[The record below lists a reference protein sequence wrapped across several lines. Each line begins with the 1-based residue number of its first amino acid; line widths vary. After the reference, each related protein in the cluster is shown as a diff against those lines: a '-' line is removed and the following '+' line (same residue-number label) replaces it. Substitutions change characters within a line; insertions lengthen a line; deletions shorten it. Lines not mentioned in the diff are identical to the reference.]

1 MNSKCSL
8 HDLNSYLQFVGL
20 MSLIIIL
27 IIAVFY
33 YLRVYHTNIL
43 EKYED
48 GSIDAKTI
56 EYKNGNYNDRST
68 YPKDKYPGRNID
80 KISSD
85 IEKKDKYKLRDC
97 KVYFT
102 DSKEN
107 IENCDRQSDDRKTCS
122 YTFNEWQE
130 FDTYTDNYGNTIDYP
145 KKIYTNTKSNTGDF
159 INSDFTSKCFKK
171 FDNDGLGAAR
181 PFEYAE
187 NNLVKYDSKGTAG
200 NSEVDTN
207 IFNGL
212 KYTSIQF
219 LNKDSANDNF
229 TNVLNSICSIKYNSI
244 DSLKDKIFYKLSI
257 VRQNNN
263 NIINISKL
271 KLNNDQTMFDI
282 INNNA
287 LSDFARLGSH
297 GIRYDPINKSL
308 NIFIKNNIS
317 IKAKVYIFNY
327 VSYICPLSQIKKY
340 TTANADVNISSFALF
355 RNRVSGTSINFS
367 LNNVNM
373 RILDWTQYETENVD
387 YKNTIIADLNTKI
400 NDRKNIIIED
410 NNALINGIKSDI
422 ASKEAQIV
430 SADSTKNNFST
441 DNNKFVDIFNL
452 MRKDRY
458 TRIFN
463 YEKGYYNKT
472 IKEVVL
478 PNGAKCNYISSD
490 EIYIEFNNT
499 SGDQTR
505 YTFIVPADGY
515 KCDILLVG
523 GGGAGGGA
531 GGAGGGGDVQQFKEI
546 SLAQGVYEIYVG
558 AGGDTVGNNQAGI
571 VGKNSTFS
579 GNSIDLKAAGGGGGG
594 GYGGY
599 CADIWCS
606 WITDTN
612 STNPTTVPTAT
623 FKNPYTGDELKTSG
637 GGGGVRVNNG
647 RKIEDGSSGSGGKN
661 VEGNGETGGGGGGA
675 APSNEGGNAGNS
687 SRWWGLY
694 TGAGGKG
701 VVSSITGQPIEYGG
715 GGSGARWNG
724 GVDTYGKSSGG
735 AGNFKDGIFID
746 AENNKGGGGIMY
758 RKGGS
763 GTVIIRI
770 KNFDN
775 KYDITINTD
784 QYYKL
789 NPVAQITFEPFK
801 LQNNVITSFMF
812 LQKGYYRFRVDVGE
826 NSTYA
831 NPYILYSELMIYD
844 ESNLQSTNYNCR
856 TVFKYNKYSNQ
867 YKPSYLKQYIKITT
881 SKFYKIAYYYQ
892 SYNNTSN
899 NINNN
904 FNIYFKYLESVPR
917 RLDNTIP
924 PNLIAWYKFDSNYTI
939 DSNPNDT
946 KYNLTKPVNASIEF
960 TNDEE
965 RYFINTASGELNS
978 SINLARKSFSISA
991 WRRTRNSGHSF
1002 FVLQGEQHG
1011 TNIYLHIGARDN
1023 NAYCLAFYANDLECG
1038 VGTGTATSYP
1048 EDVNNWAHIVYV
1060 VEETI
1065 DKKYNRKIYRNGSL
1079 ISQDQSETAFVGT
1092 GNLRI
1097 GNYINMDINNFLV
1110 FDRALSNEEVD
1121 TLYNT
1126 DYNSTSTANLLT
1138 TYIDL
1143 NNTNNNNDESL
1154 FTRNNIPGINV
1165 SANDYLF
1172 CGNTIY
1178 TDYKNTDR
1186 TIMNLFTD
1194 INYNNNN
1201 YINYKKI
1208 ANYINADPIDY
1219 FNITSLRNEKTSIE
1233 RRINDSINGLPIKI
1247 RNDAV
1252 INDITKLLNAINNIN
1267 YNSLL
1272 PIDVVSN
1279 TETAFSTIFGRED
1292 YSNLL
1297 TYDKVNNY
1305 NSLISNNVNPISSA
1319 SIYIEYIN

>member
-68 YPKDKYPGRNID
+68 YPKDKYPGRNMER
-80 KISSD
+80 ISSN
-85 IEKKDKYKLRDC
+85 IEKKDKYELRDC

-107 IENCDRQSDDRKTCS
+107 IENCDRQSNDMKTCS
-122 YTFNEWQE
+122 YTFDGWKE
-130 FDTYTDNYGNTIDYP
+130 FDTYTDNYGNIINYP
-145 KKIYTNTKSNTGDF
+145 KKIYTNTKSNTTDF

-171 FDNDGLGAAR
+171 FDYDGLGAAQ
-181 PFEYAE
+181 PFEYSE
-187 NNLVKYDSKGTAG
+187 NNLVKYDSKGTTD
-200 NSEVDTN
+200 NSEKDTN

-219 LNKDSANDNF
+219 LNKDNASDNL

-244 DSLKDKIFYKLSI
+244 NSLKNKIFYKLSI
-257 VRQNNN
+257 VRENNE
-263 NIINISKL
+263 NIINIAKV
-271 KLNNDQTMFDI
+271 KLNNEQTTFDVI
-282 INNNA
+282 QNDAIF
-287 LSDFARLGSH
+287 DFAILGSH
-297 GIRYDPINKSL
+297 GIRYDTTNNLLK
-308 NIFIKNNIS
+308 IFIKGDIS
-317 IKAKVYIFNY
+317 MNAKVYIFKY
-327 VSYICPLSQIKKY
+327 VSYICPLSQIKSY
-340 TTANADVNISSFALF
+340 TTTNAAIDISSFALF
-355 RNRVSGTSINFS
+355 RNKIANTSINFS

-373 RILDWTQYETENVD
+373 SILDWSKYSTDGVD
-387 YKNTIIADLNTKI
+387 YKFAIIDDLNTKI
-400 NDRKNIIIED
+400 DDRKAIMIE
-410 NNALINGIKSDI
+410 NNQALIDSINSNI
-422 ASKEAQIV
+422 ASKDAEIV
-430 SADSTKNNFST
+430 AAYSAKNNFST
-441 DNNKFVDIFNL
+441 DNKSFVDIFRL
-452 MRKDRY
+452 MRKDGY

-463 YEKGYYNKT
+463 YEKGYYNKL

-478 PNGAKCNYISSD
+478 PNGAKCNYINPD

-499 SGDQTR
+499 GGEQTK
-505 YTFIVPADGY
+505 YTFIVPNNGY

-531 GGAGGGGDVQQFKEI
+531 GGAGGGGDVQQFKEVL
-546 SLAQGVYEIYVG
+546 LAAGVYEIYVG

-571 VGKNSTFS
+571 VGKNSTLS

-599 CADIWCS
+599 CADQYCNWR
-606 WITDTN
+606 TDAA
-612 STNPTTVPTAT
+612 SISPTSVPTAT
-623 FKNPYTGDELKTSG
+623 FRDPITGAELKTTG
-637 GGGGVRVNNG
+637 GGGGVRQG
-647 RKIEDGSSGSGGKN
+647 DGKKIEDGSSGSGS
-661 VEGNGETGGGGGGA
+661 GNIDNNWETGGAGGGA
-675 APSNEGGNAGNS
+675 ASSSSGGDAGNS
-687 SRWWGLY
+687 SRIRALY
-694 TGAGGKG
+694 TGSGGKG
-701 VVSSITGQPIEYGG
+701 VVSSITGQFIEYGG
-715 GGSGARWNG
+715 GGSGGRWNG
-724 GVDTYGKSSGG
+724 GVDTYGTSSGG
-735 AGNFKDGIFID
+735 SGNFKNGNFID
-746 AENNKGGGGIMY
+746 VENNKGGGGIMY

-763 GTVIIRI
+763 GIVIIRI

-784 QYYKL
+784 PYYKL
-789 NPVAQITFEPFK
+789 NSVAQLTFPSFK
-801 LQNNVITSFMF
+801 LQNNITTAFIF
-812 LQKGYYRFRVDVGE
+812 LQKGYYRFRVDIGE
-826 NSTYA
+826 NSTFA
-831 NPYILYSELMIYD
+831 SPHILYSELMIYN
-844 ESNLQSTNYNCR
+844 ENNLNSTNYNCR
-856 TVFKYNKYSNQ
+856 IVFKYNKYNNV
-867 YKPSYLKQYIKITT
+867 YKPSYLKQYIKINT

-892 SYNNTSN
+892 SYNNSSTN
-899 NINNN
+899 VNNN
-904 FNIYFKYLESVPR
+904 FNIYFKYLESPPL

-946 KYNLTKPVNASIEF
+946 KYNLDKKGTIEF

-965 RYFINTASGELNS
+965 RYFINTANGSLVS
-978 SINLARKSFSISA
+978 SINLARKSFSISV

-1002 FVLQGEQHG
+1002 FILQGKQYG
-1011 TNIYLHIGARDN
+1011 TNIYLHIGARNN

-1038 VGTGTATSYP
+1038 VGTGTASSYP
-1048 EDVNNWAHIVYV
+1048 EDVNNWVHIVYV

-1065 DKKYNRKIYRNGSL
+1065 DFKYNRKIYRNGNL
-1079 ISQDQSETAFVGT
+1079 ISQDKSETAFVGG
-1092 GNLRI
+1092 GNLRL
-1097 GNYINMDINNFLV
+1097 GNNINMDINNFLV
-1110 FDRALSNEEVD
+1110 FNRALSKEEVE
-1121 TLYNT
+1121 TLYNN
-1126 DYNSTSTANLLT
+1126 DYNSTSTVNLLT

-1143 NNTNNNNDESL
+1143 NTTTNNNDEGF
-1154 FTRNNIPGINV
+1154 FTRNNLSSINV

-1186 TIMNLFTD
+1186 TIMDLFTD

-1201 YINYKKI
+1201 YINYQKI
-1208 ANYINADPIDY
+1208 ANYINADPIDK
-1219 FNITSLRNEKTSIE
+1219 FNITSLRNEKANIE
-1233 RRINDSINGLPIKI
+1233 RQINDVINDLPNQVK
-1247 RNDAV
+1247 NDAV
-1252 INDITKLLNAINNIN
+1252 IQDITKLLDAINNIN

-1272 PIDVVSN
+1272 PIDVVSKK
-1279 TETAFSTIFGRED
+1279 TETAFSTIFGRGD

-1297 TYDKVNNY
+1297 TYDRINTR
-1305 NSLISNNVNPISSA
+1305 NS
-1319 SIYIEYIN
+1319 SIYIEAIN

>member
-33 YLRVYHTNIL
+33 YLRVYHSNIL

-56 EYKNGNYNDRST
+56 EYKKGNYNDRST
-68 YPKDKYPGRNID
+68 YPKDKYPGRNMER
-80 KISSD
+80 ISSD
-85 IEKKDKYKLRDC
+85 IEKKDKYTFRDC

-107 IENCDRQSDDRKTCS
+107 IELCDRQSDDMKKCS
-122 YTFNEWQE
+122 YTFNGWKE
-130 FDTYTDNYGNTIDYP
+130 FATYTDNYGNIIDYP
-145 KKIYTNTKSNTGDF
+145 KKIYTNTRSNTNDF

-171 FDNDGLGAAR
+171 FDYDGLGAAQ

-187 NNLVKYDSKGTAG
+187 NNLVKYDSKGTTD
-200 NSEVDTN
+200 NSEKDTN

-219 LNKDSANDNF
+219 LNKDNANDNL
-229 TNVLNSICSIKYNSI
+229 TNVLDSICSIKYNSI
-244 DSLKDKIFYKLSI
+244 DSLKNKKFYKISI
-257 VRQNNN
+257 VKENNN
-263 NIINISKL
+263 SIINVSKV
-271 KLNNDQTMFDI
+271 KLNNEQTTFDVI
-282 INNNA
+282 KNDA
-287 LSDFARLGSH
+287 LFDFAILGSH
-297 GIRYDPINKSL
+297 GIRYDTTNNLLK
-308 NIFIKNNIS
+308 IFIKSDIS
-317 IKAKVYIFNY
+317 MNAKVYIFNY

-340 TTANADVNISSFALF
+340 TTTNSDINISSFALF
-355 RNRVSGTSINFS
+355 RNKISDTSINFS

-373 RILDWTQYETENVD
+373 SILDWSKYSTDGVD
-387 YKNTIIADLNTKI
+387 YKFTIIDDLNTKI
-400 NDRKNIIIED
+400 DDRKKIMIE
-410 NNALINGIKSDI
+410 NNKALIEGINSDI
-422 ASKEAQIV
+422 ASKDAEIV
-430 SADSTKNNFST
+430 TAYSVKNKFST
-441 DNNKFVDIFNL
+441 NNKKFVDIFKL
-452 MRKDRY
+452 MRKDGY

-463 YEKGYYNKT
+463 YEKGYCNKT
-472 IKEVVL
+472 IKELVL

-499 SGDQTR
+499 GGEQTK
-505 YTFIVPADGY
+505 YSFIVPDNGY

-531 GGAGGGGDVQQFKEI
+531 GGAGGGGDVQQFKEV
-546 SLAQGVYEIYVG
+546 SLVKGVYEISVG

-571 VGKNSTFS
+571 VGKNSTIS

-599 CADIWCS
+599 CADRWCN
-606 WITDTN
+606 WRTD
-612 STNPTTVPTAT
+612 SASIAPTSVPTAT
-623 FKNPYTGDELKTSG
+623 FKDPITGAVLKTTG
-637 GGGGVRVNNG
+637 GGGGVRQGDAKN
-647 RKIEDGSSGSGGKN
+647 IEDGSSGSGGGN
-661 VEGNGETGGGGGGA
+661 VDNNWETGGAGGGA
-675 APSNEGGNAGNS
+675 ASSSSGGNAGNS
-687 SRWWGLY
+687 SRWDNLY
-694 TGAGGKG
+694 TGSGGKG
-701 VVSSITGQPIEYGG
+701 VVSSITGQSIEYGG
-715 GGSGARWNG
+715 GGSGGRWNG
-724 GVDTYGKSSGG
+724 GVDTYGTSSGG
-735 AGNFKDGIFID
+735 SGNFKNGNFID
-746 AENNKGGGGIMY
+746 VENNKGGGGIMY

-763 GTVIIRI
+763 GIVIIRI

-784 QYYKL
+784 PYYKL
-789 NPVAQITFEPFK
+789 NPVAQITFPPFK
-801 LQNNVITSFMF
+801 LQNNITTAFIF

-826 NSTYA
+826 NPTYA
-831 NPYILYSELMIYD
+831 SPHILYSELMIYD
-844 ESNLQSTNYNCR
+844 ENNLKSTNYNCR
-856 TVFKYNKYSNQ
+856 IVFKYNKYNNVF
-867 YKPSYLKQYIKITT
+867 KPSYLKQYIKITT

-892 SYNNTSN
+892 SYNNNSN
-899 NINNN
+899 NVNNN
-904 FNIYFKYLESVPR
+904 FNLYFKYLESAPV

-939 DSNPNDT
+939 DSNTNNT
-946 KYNLTKPVNASIEF
+946 KYNLTKNGTIEF

-965 RYFINTASGELNS
+965 RYFINTANGSLTS
-978 SINLARKSFSISA
+978 SINLARKSFSISV

-1002 FVLQGEQHG
+1002 FILQGQQYG
-1011 TNIYLHIGARDN
+1011 TNIYLHIGARNN

-1038 VGTGTATSYP
+1038 VGTNTATSYP
-1048 EDVNNWAHIVYV
+1048 EDVNNWVHLVYV

-1065 DKKYNRKIYRNGSL
+1065 DIKYNRKIYRNGSL
-1079 ISQDQSETAFVGT
+1079 ISQDQSATAFVGWGDLRL
-1092 GNLRI
+1092 GN
-1097 GNYINMDINNFLV
+1097 NINMDINNFLV
-1110 FDRALSNEEVD
+1110 FNRALSNEEVD
-1121 TLYNT
+1121 TLYNN
-1126 DYNSTSTANLLT
+1126 DYNSTSTVNLLS

-1143 NNTNNNNDESL
+1143 NTTTNNNDEGF
-1154 FTRNNIPGINV
+1154 FTRNNLSSINV

-1186 TIMNLFTD
+1186 TIMELFTD

-1201 YINYKKI
+1201 YINYQKL

-1219 FNITSLRNEKTSIE
+1219 FNITSLRNEKASIE
-1233 RRINDSINGLPIKI
+1233 RRINDIINDLPNKVK
-1247 RNDAV
+1247 NDAV
-1252 INDITKLLNAINNIN
+1252 INDITNLLDAINNIN

-1272 PIDVVSN
+1272 PIDVVSKK

-1297 TYDKVNNY
+1297 TYDRVNNY
-1305 NSLISNNVNPISSA
+1305 NSLISNSVNTITSS
-1319 SIYIEYIN
+1319 SIYIEAIN